1 MEDSFWTAYREYIRS
16 YLPQWRYDPE
26 SGEIESAVLLTAA
39 EMIED
44 SRTRLARLPQ
54 KHELAFLRGWE
65 LAPLEAEP
73 MCVYASLTAPEGGFV
88 GAGTELYMSGDG
100 AKLWRTAE
108 DTQAEPSRLTDQFL
122 TGGGKV
128 IPLRAPTPEQPSRL
142 FDLQPEGLPGPEAR
156 FSHPDTLSS
165 RHGCQVEL
173 AIPQAPPRLL
183 ALLCG
188 DSVRWR
194 LESSSGDAVPLDSPE
209 RTEKGLCFSLPAMPD
224 AQALYVRLPAAGL
237 PADPIGPVSV
247 RTERR
252 ELPLDLAWDGDGPCT
267 GTSWLPFGE
276 IPDIWRTCCLF
287 CPDALTL
294 RGARLTVRFTLSMRK
309 REDTLP
315 GMEQAPEYRP
325 IMRRLPPP
333 PPPVREVRADQVLW
347 EYWNGRVWTLIPGT
361 EAYTGSF
368 SNQENAPALL
378 EVRFRWPEDA
388 APCEEGGQTGLWLR
402 WRVGR
407 VENSGW
413 LPRRCYAPEITD
425 LRFSALLED
434 APVAVSVRDRTE
446 ELFHPLDDPRLPL
459 FQPIAADKSC
469 WWLGFD
475 RPPSGPLMRLYLS
488 LLYRVPGGQL
498 SAWEIAEDGRERPLT
513 LEDGT
518 GGLSHSGVITLN
530 DIQGRWSV
538 RFGLRRWWLCLRDDS
553 ARLSAG
559 RRFPRL
565 AALDCGAVRLQ
576 SDGEAPCRKGEP
588 LSPLRGGTLRAVTL
602 TEGFGGTAEEQQV
615 DLLRRARALRHH
627 WGRCV
632 SAGDAEELICTRL
645 RDVLRIRCVREGD
658 TLSVA
663 ALMRDVSC
671 HAAAFALR
679 KDEIRRLLER
689 ESALPGLGLR
699 IAVREPVF
707 YPVNAMVWLRP
718 AEELPVET
726 VRRRVCEALDRFFH
740 PAAGHFQG
748 QGWRIGSL
756 PNEMEA
762 RNYLQACLPDL
773 SIVKLLLTAAAPD
786 GRELDCAQ
794 VENPYA
800 LPLPGVHTVHLTQ
813 KEGPLLCTT

>member
-1 MEDSFWTAYREYIRS
+1 MEDSLWTAYQEYIRS

-26 SGEIESAVLLTAA
+26 SGEIESAVLRTAA

-65 LAPLEAEP
+65 LAPLDADP

-88 GAGTELYMSGDG
+88 GAGTELYMSSDG

-559 RRFPRL
+559 RRFSRL

>member
-1 MEDSFWTAYREYIRS
+1 MEDSLWTAYQEYIRS

-26 SGEIESAVLLTAA
+26 SGEIESAVLRTAA

-65 LAPLEAEP
+65 LAPLDADP
-73 MCVYASLTAPEGGFV
+73 MCVYASLTAPEGGFA

-100 AKLWRTAE
+100 AKLWLTAE
-108 DTQAEPSRLTDQFL
+108 DTQAESALLTDQFL
-122 TGGGKV
+122 TGDGKV

-142 FDLQPEGLPGPEAR
+142 FDLQPEGLPGPEVR
-156 FSHPDTLSS
+156 FFHSDALSS
-165 RHGCQVEL
+165 RHGYQVEL
-173 AIPQAPPRLL
+173 TMPQAAPRLL

-188 DSVRWR
+188 DSVHWS
-194 LESSSGDAVPLDSPE
+194 LVCSSGDPMPLSAP
-209 RTEKGLCFSLPAMPD
+209 RQAAQSLCFSLPAAPG
-224 AQALYVRLPAAGL
+224 ALALHVRLPSAGL
-237 PADPIGPVSV
+237 PTEPIGPVSIH
-247 RTERR
+247 TERR

-294 RGARLTVRFTLSMRK
+294 RGAQLTVHFTLSMRK
-309 REDTLP
+309 REDSLP

-325 IMRRLPPP
+325 IMRRLPPS

-347 EYWNGRVWTLIPGT
+347 EYWNGRVWTPIPGT

-368 SNQENAPALL
+368 SNQENGPALV

-413 LPRRCYAPEITD
+413 LPRRCHAPEITD

-434 APVAVSVRDRTE
+434 APISVSVRGQTE
-446 ELFHPLDDPRLPL
+446 NLFYHLENPRLPL
-459 FQPIAADKSC
+459 FQPISPVGNC

-475 RPPSGPLMRLYLS
+475 RPPSGPLLRLYLS
-488 LLYRVPGGQL
+488 LQAWVPGGQF
-498 SAWEIAEDGRERPLT
+498 SAWEIMGDGREHSLT

-518 GGLSHSGVITLN
+518 DGLSHSGVITLN
-530 DIQGRWSV
+530 DIQGQESA

-553 ARLSAG
+553 GRLSKG
-559 RRFPRL
+559 RRFPHL

-576 SDGEAPCRKGEP
+576 SDGGAPCRKGEP

-602 TEGFGGTAEEQQV
+602 TEGFGGAAEETRA

-645 RDVLRIRCVREGD
+645 RDVLRIRCVQEGD

-679 KDEIRRLLER
+679 RNEIFRLLER
-689 ESALPGLGLR
+689 HSALPALGLR

-707 YPVNAMVWLRP
+707 YPVSAMVWLSP

-726 VRRRVCEALDRFFH
+726 VRRRVCDALDHFLH

-748 QGWRIGSL
+748 NGWRIGSL

-762 RNYLQACLPDL
+762 RNYLQACLPDF
-773 SIVKLLLTAAAPD
+773 SIVKLLLTTALPD
-786 GRELDCAQ
+786 GREIDCAL
-794 VENPYA
+794 VKYPYA
-800 LPLPGVHTVHLTQ
+800 LPLPGVHTVHLTHR
-813 KEGPLLCTT
+813 EGSLCTP

>member
-1 MEDSFWTAYREYIRS
+1 MEDSLWTAYQEYIRS

-26 SGEIESAVLLTAA
+26 SGEIESAVLRTAA

-65 LAPLEAEP
+65 LAPLDADP

-88 GAGTELYMSGDG
+88 GAGTELYMSSDG

>member
-1 MEDSFWTAYREYIRS
+1 
-16 YLPQWRYDPE
+16 
-26 SGEIESAVLLTAA
+26 
-39 EMIED
+39 
-44 SRTRLARLPQ
+44 
-54 KHELAFLRGWE
+54 
-65 LAPLEAEP
+65 
-73 MCVYASLTAPEGGFV
+73 
-88 GAGTELYMSGDG
+88 
-100 AKLWRTAE
+100 
-108 DTQAEPSRLTDQFL
+108 
-122 TGGGKV
+122 
-128 IPLRAPTPEQPSRL
+128 
-142 FDLQPEGLPGPEAR
+142 
-156 FSHPDTLSS
+156 
-165 RHGCQVEL
+165 
-173 AIPQAPPRLL
+173 
-183 ALLCG
+183 
-188 DSVRWR
+188 
-194 LESSSGDAVPLDSPE
+194 
-209 RTEKGLCFSLPAMPD
+209 
-224 AQALYVRLPAAGL
+224 
-237 PADPIGPVSV
+237 
-247 RTERR
+247 
-252 ELPLDLAWDGDGPCT
+252 
-267 GTSWLPFGE
+267 
-276 IPDIWRTCCLF
+276 
-287 CPDALTL
+287 
-294 RGARLTVRFTLSMRK
+294 
-309 REDTLP
+309 
-315 GMEQAPEYRP
+315 
-325 IMRRLPPP
+325 MRRLPPP
-333 PPPVREVRADQVLW
+333 PPPVREVRADQVRW

-518 GGLSHSGVITLN
+518 GGLSHSGVIALN
-530 DIQGRWSV
+530 DIQGRESV

-559 RRFPRL
+559 RRFPHL

-576 SDGEAPCRKGEP
+576 SDGGAPCRKGEP

-602 TEGFGGTAEEQQV
+602 TEGFGGTAEEQQA

-786 GRELDCAQ
+786 GRELDCAL
-794 VENPYA
+794 VEDPCA

-813 KEGPLLCTT
+813 KEGPLCTT